1 MAKFLCVT
9 LNPAID
15 FTVSLDILQI
25 GAVNRQQAAE
35 QHAAGKGLN
44 VAQILRDLGHEV
56 TVSGFLGNGNA
67 ELFRQHFARQGFRD
81 EFVYVDGET
90 RLNVKIAEESGRMT
104 DINGKGFIVGDA
116 DKAALS
122 AKIAPLAAEADYVA
136 VCGSLPQQFSPEDLQ
151 DLLACLKK
159 ANPKL
164 AVDTSGAA
172 LAAAVACSPF
182 LIKPNSEELQE
193 SFGLAADTTE
203 EQAQALANLP
213 QSVEHLVLSMGEN
226 GVNWWHQG
234 RCLHAG
240 AAPVQVKSTVG
251 AGDTLLAGILHGL
264 ASGHSQEETLQ
275 TAAALA
281 AHAVSQIGF
290 GIPDNER
297 LSALK
302 QHISIRI
309 EKDFAS

>member
-1 MAKFLCVT
+1 MAKFLCIT

-15 FTVSLDILQI
+15 FTVSLDVLQI
-25 GAVNRQQAAE
+25 GAVNRQQAAD

-44 VAQILRDLGHEV
+44 VAQILRDLGHQV

-67 ELFRQHFARQGFRD
+67 GLFRQHFARQGFRD

-104 DINGKGFIVGDA
+104 DLNGKGFIVGDA

-122 AKIAPLAAEADYVA
+122 AKTTPLAAEADYVS

-151 DLLACLKK
+151 DLLTGLKK

-203 EQAQALANLP
+203 EQARALADLP
-213 QSVEHLVLSMGEN
+213 PVEHLVLSMGEN

-240 AAPVQVKSTVG
+240 VAPVQVKSTVG

-264 ASGHSQEETLQ
+264 ASGHSPEETLQ

-297 LSALK
+297 LSTLK
-302 QHISIRI
+302 QHVSIRI
-309 EKDFAS
+309 EKDSAS